1 MPRAALPL
9 LILGCVVVAA
19 AAAWLTLTRGSGA
32 GGEVVADHRPM
43 APFQRVDLTGTLDV
57 TLMAAPREEVVV
69 ETPAGLQ
76 SRVRARVENGVLTIT
91 GGEPRRWWGA
101 FFGRSRAG
109 FTPKITVHYRTLD
122 AIELS
127 GAVKLA
133 AARIEAGDLRIAASG
148 GTTVRIDDL
157 QARALRLS
165 GSGALKA
172 TIGGRVVDQTV
183 SISGAGEVLAERL
196 ASDNA
201 KVSVSGAG
209 SIVLRAE
216 KTLNASISGA
226 GSVEYYGD
234 PEVRQQISGVGRVK
248 RRESARAQGGH
259 VAARDVQWSASAR
272 NSSGT
277 PVSPS
282 RSACTPGSTRTSVTR
297 QSASSVASICT
308 TSATRSTA

>member
-1 MPRAALPL
+1 
-9 LILGCVVVAA
+9 
-19 AAAWLTLTRGSGA
+19 
-32 GGEVVADHRPM
+32 M

-282 RSACTPGSTRTSVTR
+282 RSAWTPGSTRTSVTR

-308 TSATRSTA
+308 TSAVRSAA